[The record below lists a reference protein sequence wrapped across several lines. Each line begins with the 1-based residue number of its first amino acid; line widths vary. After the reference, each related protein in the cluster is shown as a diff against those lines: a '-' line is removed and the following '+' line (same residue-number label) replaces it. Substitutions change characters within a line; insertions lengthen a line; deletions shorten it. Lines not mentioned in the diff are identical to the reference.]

1 MAEKKKR
8 KKKQFS
14 LALALQLLI
23 SIAYSSMLVH
33 MTVILLQRRTEG
45 WFVYLMVY
53 LPQLAIIVS
62 SLVFL
67 FILRVRHRTHSIDS
81 TLLPLLFTFIA
92 LESTMI
98 FPLYTEITGITLLAP
113 NAIMVIER
121 FAMLAAAVVF
131 VFTAVQYYGT
141 NVSRLKL
148 YLTITIGAALYLALA
163 MPLNTG
169 TTDLASL
176 TVFSSSY
183 DALLLAALICIYL
196 VSISTYIAAVAK
208 DRSTHSI
215 SRAAA
220 FILMMIGNFFS
231 PSNMVIPSLVSGV
244 LYIAGIAML
253 SLSSKN
259 TF

>member
-1 MAEKKKR
+1 MPEKR

-14 LALALQLLI
+14 FALILQLFI
-23 SIAYSSMLVH
+23 SILYSAILVH
-33 MTVILLQRRTEG
+33 MTIVLLQQRSQG
-45 WFVYLMVY
+45 WFMYLMIY

-62 SLVFL
+62 SLIFL
-67 FILRVRHRTHSIDS
+67 FILRLRHRTHSIDS
-81 TLLPLLFTFIA
+81 TLLPMLFTFIA

-98 FPLYTEITGITLLAP
+98 IPLYTQVTGITLLAP
-113 NAIMVIER
+113 NAVVIIER
-121 FAMLAAAVVF
+121 FAMISAAMVF
-131 VFTAVQYYGT
+131 VFTAVQYFGT
-141 NVSRLKL
+141 NASRLKL
-148 YLTITIGAALYLALA
+148 YLYLTIMAALFLAVA

-169 TTDLASL
+169 TTDLATL

-196 VSISTYIAAVAK
+196 VSICTYIAAVAK

-231 PSNMVIPSLVSGV
+231 MSNVALPSIIAGI
-244 LYIAGIAML
+244 LYIAGIVML
-253 SLSSKN
+253 TVSSKN